1 MDLVSLVS
9 EYRVLVV
16 AGSDAKAFLQAQF
29 TCDLNALAEDSA
41 CAGALLDAKGKVL
54 AMGYLMPQSDHWLLL
69 VHPTVAEQIVTHLSR
84 YILRSSVEIGPSE
97 WSAVGVIPEADSK
110 TAGNN
115 GDFSQLPAHSA
126 NVFLLPDG
134 RQIGVSKT
142 DADRSHLAVW
152 RQWDLRA
159 GMVCVDSAIQQRFI
173 PQMLGL
179 DVLGAVSF
187 SKGCYPG
194 QEIVA
199 RARHLGRVKRGLAL
213 LESRGQLMPGME
225 LLNENALR
233 CGEVINVLQTGAGW
247 LALAVVN
254 RDVVQL
260 ASVDRLQHFG

>member
-9 EYRVLVV
+9 EYRVLAV
-16 AGSDAKAFLQAQF
+16 AGSDATAFLQAQF
-29 TCDLNALAEDSA
+29 TCDLNALDEESA
-41 CAGALLDAKGKVL
+41 CAGALLNPKGKVL
-54 AMGYLMPQSDHWLLL
+54 AMGYLLPQPGHWLLL
-69 VHPTVAEQIVTHLSR
+69 VHPSVAEQTATHLSR
-84 YILRSSVEIGPSE
+84 YILRAKVEIDSSP
-97 WSAVGVIPEADSK
+97 WSAVGVMPETDS
-110 TAGNN
+110 AEDHANDN
-115 GDFSQLPAHSA
+115 FSRLPARSA
-126 NVFLLPDG
+126 NLFLLPDG
-134 RQIGVSKT
+134 RQVGVSKT
-142 DADRSHLAVW
+142 EADTRHLAVW

-159 GMVCVDSAIQQRFI
+159 GMVSVDNAIQERFI

-213 LESRGQLMPGME
+213 LESRGELSAGME
-225 LLNENALR
+225 LSDQGDVR

-254 RDVVQL
+254 RDVSAL
-260 ASVDRLQHFG
+260 TSIDRVSHFH